1 MQRDR
6 EAEKLETNNDDNGG
20 DDEDG
25 GDEDDN
31 DDDFLPPRTPTSVLS
46 FRLPNSTRSQFPS

>member
-6 EAEKLETNNDDNGG
+6 EAEKPETNNDDNGG

-25 GDEDDN
+25 GDEDD
-31 DDDFLPPRTPTSVLS
+31 DDFLPPRIPTSFLS
-46 FRLPNSTRSQFPS
+46 FRLPNSTRSQFPT